1 MRLQEFANTLEMYL
15 ATVRVVPNGSSTT
28 LRTTITADSLQ
39 QAKTM
44 LTHIYGVGNV
54 ISVDPVVA
62 VDGKVTEETKTL
74 SPQELQVKS
83 LSDKAKQY
91 KDQAKQMKAQNAM
104 KKAQANL
111 LKATA
116 QPSAS

>member
-1 MRLQEFANTLEMYL
+1 
-15 ATVRVVPNGSSTT
+15 
-28 LRTTITADSLQ
+28 
-39 QAKTM
+39 M
-44 LTHIYGVGNV
+44 LTHQFGGSNIVG
-54 ISVDPVVA
+54 ISQLFAED
-62 VDGKVTEETKTL
+62 DDVTEGTKTL

-83 LSDKAKQY
+83 LSDKANQY

-116 QPSAS
+116 QSGASRPRSPSPPT